1 VFDVITKF
9 YWEKFGIP
17 EDAVIKAADLPVL
30 KLFIGGFTNEEIS
43 SRLGISRDS
52 VQAVINEYT
61 GLNGNAQ
68 REKSFLLRYRSGDNL
83 GGLEPIVKKILALD
97 DEVGRVWR

>member
-1 VFDVITKF
+1 VFNVITKF

-17 EDAVIKAADLPVL
+17 EDAVIKASDLPIL
-30 KLFIGGFTNEEIS
+30 KLFISGFTNEEIS
-43 SRLGISRDS
+43 SWLGISQDS
-52 VQAVINEYT
+52 VQTVINGYT
-61 GLNGNAQ
+61 GLNGNAR